1 MLAAS
6 RPRRR
11 SGGAYLQKL
20 LAYTASRSRSRT
32 GRIGPAAGAGQAP
45 RAAPQR
51 AFNGRLATLQHSLLV
66 PEQRL
71 RPRAALSCRIR
82 RDNPRLTAASS
93 QRGQHLDTA
102 DYIWRRQRPQ
112 RLMKRW
118 RLSSGRCD
126 GNVRPNSSIF
136 NHCLKQCALHTHV
149 CISSTVM
156 DVYGRVAR
164 INSDWDQGY
173 IEIKGTNKL
182 NDCRHVT
189 IYYQV

>member
-32 GRIGPAAGAGQAP
+32 GRAGPAAGAGQAP
-45 RAAPQR
+45 RAALQH
-51 AFNGRLATLQHSLLV
+51 ASNGRLATLQQSLPI

-71 RPRAALSCRIR
+71 RPSAVLSCRIR
-82 RDNPRLTAASS
+82 RDNPRFTAAAS
-93 QRGQHLDTA
+93 QCGQRPNTA

-149 CISSTVM
+149 CISSTVR
-156 DVYGRVAR
+156 DFYGRAVR
-164 INSDWDQGY
+164 MYTNWDQG
-173 IEIKGTNKL
+173 
-182 NDCRHVT
+182 
-189 IYYQV
+189 